1 MNNLLTEDINLDL
14 SYQIKRW
21 AKDFGFSSVGITDVN
36 LSDDQRYLDKW
47 LENGYQGEMTYL
59 ERNNSKREFPN
70 ELVEGTRR
78 IISVT
83 MNYLPE
89 GYNGRELLGS
99 DNQAFVSGY
108 ARGRDY
114 HKLMRSRLKKLAE
127 KIKEYSPHSNRVFVD
142 SAPVLE
148 KAIARKAG
156 LGWIGK
162 NTLLLNKNSGSYFFL
177 GEIYTDIELPID
189 EPNTENHCGSCTS
202 CIDICPTNAFVG
214 PNQLDARKCISYL
227 TIEYK
232 GSIPEELR
240 PKMGNRIFGCD
251 DCQIF
256 CPWNKFTHYTDE
268 EDFLPRHKLDDIE
281 LCELFNWSEDDFLNK
296 TEGSP
301 IRRAGYESWLRNIA
315 IALGN
320 ATYSKNILE
329 VLSFRQDSSSAIVKE
344 HVNWAIKEQQRKSNE

>member
-127 KIKEYSPHSNRVFVD
+127 KIKEYSSHSNRVFVD

-148 KAIARKAG
+148 KAIAQKAG

>member
-148 KAIARKAG
+148 KAIAQKAG

>member
-1 MNNLLTEDINLDL
+1 MNNLLAEDLNLDL

-70 ELVEGTRR
+70 KLVEGTRR

-89 GYNGRELLGS
+89 GYNGRELLDR

-127 KIKEYSPHSNRVFVD
+127 KIKEHSSHSNRVFVD

-148 KAIARKAG
+148 KAIAQKAG

-177 GEIYTDIELPID
+177 GGIYTDIELPID
-189 EPNTENHCGSCTS
+189 KPNTENHCGSCTS

-227 TIEYK
+227 TIEHK

-268 EDFLPRHKLDDIE
+268 EDFLPRHGLDDTE
-281 LCELFNWSEDDFLNK
+281 LCELFSWSEEDFLNK

>member
-1 MNNLLTEDINLDL
+1 MNNLLTEHINLDL

>member
-89 GYNGRELLGS
+89 GYNGKELLGS
-99 DNQAFVSGY
+99 DNQAFISGY

-127 KIKEYSPHSNRVFVD
+127 KIKEHSSNSNRVFVD

-148 KAIARKAG
+148 KAIAQKAG

>member
-1 MNNLLTEDINLDL
+1 MNNLRTEDINLDL

-21 AKDFGFSSVGITDVN
+21 AKDFGFSSVGITDIN

-89 GYNGRELLGS
+89 GYNGRELLDC

-127 KIKEYSPHSNRVFVD
+127 KIKEHSSHSNRVFVD

-148 KAIARKAG
+148 KAIAQKAG

-177 GEIYTDIELPID
+177 G
-189 EPNTENHCGSCTS
+189 
-202 CIDICPTNAFVG
+202 
-214 PNQLDARKCISYL
+214 
-227 TIEYK
+227 
-232 GSIPEELR
+232 
-240 PKMGNRIFGCD
+240 
-251 DCQIF
+251 
-256 CPWNKFTHYTDE
+256 
-268 EDFLPRHKLDDIE
+268 
-281 LCELFNWSEDDFLNK
+281 
-296 TEGSP
+296 
-301 IRRAGYESWLRNIA
+301 
-315 IALGN
+315 
-320 ATYSKNILE
+320 
-329 VLSFRQDSSSAIVKE
+329 
-344 HVNWAIKEQQRKSNE
+344 

>member
-1 MNNLLTEDINLDL
+1 MNNLLTEHINLDL

-127 KIKEYSPHSNRVFVD
+127 KIKEYSSHSNRVFVD

-148 KAIARKAG
+148 KAIAQKAG